1 MCERSSETRS
11 TRLLML
17 SQSAAFQ
24 ELSSFKKIKK
34 IHTIFEQLIFRISP
48 SEETV
53 KRLNLDIDLQMLPT
67 ALHACCHSSHRGE
80 MLSGRK
86 KVCSYCCRFPLYIS
100 AGKLERAGQVLIC
113 MLKQEREYINDFT
126 SERIKQWLAVAAG
139 AFSISRLSG
148 QSFLLNFFSH

>member
-24 ELSSFKKIKK
+24 ELSSFFLKKKNNTHIYR
-34 IHTIFEQLIFRISP
+34 HNFRAADFRISP

-80 MLSGRK
+80 TLSGREK
-86 KVCSYCCRFPLYIS
+86 SVQLLRQVSTLRKCWQAGESGSGINLYVE
-100 AGKLERAGQVLIC
+100 AG
-113 MLKQEREYINDFT
+113 
-126 SERIKQWLAVAAG
+126 ERIHK
-139 AFSISRLSG
+139 
-148 QSFLLNFFSH
+148 